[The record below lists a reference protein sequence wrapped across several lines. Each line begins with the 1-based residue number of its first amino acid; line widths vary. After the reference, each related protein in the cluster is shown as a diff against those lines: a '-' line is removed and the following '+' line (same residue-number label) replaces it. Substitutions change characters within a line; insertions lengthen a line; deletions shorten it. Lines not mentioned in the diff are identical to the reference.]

1 MGGGDESE
9 VGHRGL
15 PGLLLSL
22 SPSLGRRLPA
32 LTGRCRSEGCKVALK
47 GSREGRV
54 PEPHPWGEASLQ
66 VRRAGQG
73 PGPLEIDWGLDTGTP
88 PRTVDLGPGAP
99 VLEECMRCQMFGTPS
114 SEKSILFVFFSRSPY
129 PTRFPVLHQGC
140 DLATR
145 RTQHPWTETKGRV
158 KPPFP
163 LEIPATAL

>member
-1 MGGGDESE
+1 MQGSTQGLAETGGFRSPT
-9 VGHRGL
+9 
-15 PGLLLSL
+15 PGE
-22 SPSLGRRLPA
+22 R
-32 LTGRCRSEGCKVALK
+32 
-47 GSREGRV
+47 
-54 PEPHPWGEASLQ
+54 LQ

-88 PRTVDLGPGAP
+88 RTVDLGPDAL
-99 VLEECMRCQMFGTPS
+99 VLECMRCQMFGTPS

-145 RTQHPWTETKGRV
+145 RTGWTQPPWTETKCRV

-163 LEIPATAL
+163 LEIPATALRGPTSGTVWQKARPRSSKTRPWAWKARPLTAVISFA